1 MAQPAQ
7 SIYSSSILLPMESY
21 SYVLLA
27 TILQHLL
34 GSALRH
40 YGISLPS
47 FPTSP
52 YGSISLLAMVAVL
65 LMVAQLELVVCIIR
79 FVVIFLVIDIMALRI
94 MATGI
99 WKRIHLMA

>member
-1 MAQPAQ
+1 MVQPAQ

-40 YGISLPS
+40 YGISLAR
-47 FPTSP
+47 FPTSR
-52 YGSISLLAMVAVL
+52 YGSISLLALVAVL
-65 LMVAQLELVVCIIR
+65 LMVGQLELVVCIIR
-79 FVVIFLVIDIMALRI
+79 FVVIFLVIDILVLKI

>member
-1 MAQPAQ
+1 MVQPAQ

-27 TILQHLL
+27 TILL
-34 GSALRH
+34 GSVLRH
-40 YGISLPS
+40 YGISLAS

-52 YGSISLLAMVAVL
+52 YGSISLLALVAIL
-65 LMVAQLELVVCIIR
+65 LMVGQLELVVCIIR
-79 FVVIFLVIDIMALRI
+79 FVVIFLVIDILVLKI